1 MRLPW
6 TKPAAAP
13 AAPTPSDAART
24 LAQHGRDKDRAFYRA
39 TCRELCRINNYPVPA
54 PLEK

>member
-13 AAPTPSDAART
+13 AAPTPSDAARA
-24 LAQHGRDKDRAFYRA
+24 LAQHGHDKRRSAVHAR
-39 TCRELCRINNYPVPA
+39 CRELCALRGIPVPA
-54 PLEK
+54 PLEN